1 MMRHPFPLLLRRGTL
16 RPHESL
22 PSFILRLGQI
32 NFYEPITMMNGLC
45 LQDTPQDRLDWPMQA
60 KTYEHLI
67 QLSWMDIYAL
77 HGASGHAFAKILT
90 PLDREILFLQLPLG
104 GSLPILPRA
113 LACEHLRSAAAVQF
127 CPLCLKEA
135 PYHRITWMPVAVAAC
150 HFHKCLLL
158 DRCPKCQ
165 GQVSVRALVENHR
178 CRRCGADLAQAPAPR
193 LAHDELGLTSQRF
206 IRWWLGLASQPHDRA
221 RYGPVLQLNP
231 RVLFFLFKGLVDSI
245 TSLGTNWDYM
255 HSPSTHPHLPSFQ
268 QVRGK
273 PTPSQSYR
281 LYATAF
287 KALIDWPQNFL
298 DFLRAYTGGV
308 DRKAPTG
315 VWEDLG
321 KLYSKWLD
329 DRWKCSDLR
338 FVQRV
343 FAHHLVR
350 TYVPAPEKPIPSE
363 DPPTLHA
370 SVSAFISSTRAAR
383 LLEVS
388 RYSVKRLISAG
399 FLVKY
404 THLYGEPRHYGFV
417 RQDEVLTLRLAWE
430 RGVPLTQAAH
440 WLGLTR
446 GVVVDLVRVGLLTAT
461 PSSIKL
467 ESEMWLFDK
476 LDLDRCYCAL
486 ITRAQGL
493 GRKYSILA
501 EAARVLAVLEL
512 KVADILAL
520 IANGSLACWKLKE
533 APALAALSFDVPDIE
548 NLLMQRGSGEEI
560 LSAEQAAQRLGTSSI
575 TLVNWIESNLLAAR
589 VYYAFEVYL
598 DAAEVE
604 RFRANYMFLEEA
616 ASLLGIPPIDLELWH
631 QEWGLEAV
639 RGRDANGRRL
649 LLYLREDV
657 KKLSAELDTVLE
669 LESSHHSH

>member
-1 MMRHPFPLLLRRGTL
+1 
-16 RPHESL
+16 
-22 PSFILRLGQI
+22 
-32 NFYEPITMMNGLC
+32 
-45 LQDTPQDRLDWPMQA
+45 
-60 KTYEHLI
+60 
-67 QLSWMDIYAL
+67 
-77 HGASGHAFAKILT
+77 
-90 PLDREILFLQLPLG
+90 
-104 GSLPILPRA
+104 
-113 LACEHLRSAAAVQF
+113 
-127 CPLCLKEA
+127 
-135 PYHRITWMPVAVAAC
+135 
-150 HFHKCLLL
+150 
-158 DRCPKCQ
+158 
-165 GQVSVRALVENHR
+165 
-178 CRRCGADLAQAPAPR
+178 
-193 LAHDELGLTSQRF
+193 
-206 IRWWLGLASQPHDRA
+206 
-221 RYGPVLQLNP
+221 
-231 RVLFFLFKGLVDSI
+231 
-245 TSLGTNWDYM
+245 
-255 HSPSTHPHLPSFQ
+255 
-268 QVRGK
+268 
-273 PTPSQSYR
+273 
-281 LYATAF
+281 
-287 KALIDWPQNFL
+287 
-298 DFLRAYTGGV
+298 
-308 DRKAPTG
+308 
-315 VWEDLG
+315 
-321 KLYSKWLD
+321 
-329 DRWKCSDLR
+329 
-338 FVQRV
+338 
-343 FAHHLVR
+343 
-350 TYVPAPEKPIPSE
+350 
-363 DPPTLHA
+363 
-370 SVSAFISSTRAAR
+370 
-383 LLEVS
+383 
-388 RYSVKRLISAG
+388 
-399 FLVKY
+399 
-404 THLYGEPRHYGFV
+404 
-417 RQDEVLTLRLAWE
+417 
-430 RGVPLTQAAH
+430 
-440 WLGLTR
+440 
-446 GVVVDLVRVGLLTAT
+446 VDLVRVGLLTAT

-520 IANGSLACWKLKE
+520 IANGSLAYWKLKE